1 MSYLPLE
8 SPGRLAKAAALFTLA
23 VLAVLGVLQRTSAQ
37 TMSADERAIR
47 AILENH
53 QRWYNAGDWK
63 SIRSEFADE
72 IVVMPDFTTTI
83 VGPDHVEQL
92 FRENFQAL
100 AEAGATQTMDAHLD
114 EVQVFGD
121 WAFDRGS
128 FDITTRKGEKNRTFH
143 IRFVELFKKQA
154 DGSWKIVRGM
164 NNYTEPPFPPSPPA
178 DQKPPK

>member
-1 MSYLPLE
+1 MSSSPIETSRRLPMIAVPLI
-8 SPGRLAKAAALFTLA
+8 LAA
-23 VLAVLGVLQRTSAQ
+23 LAVLGAFQRTSAQ

-63 SIRSEFADE
+63 SIRSEFADD
-72 IVVMPDFTTTI
+72 IVVMPDFSTTI
-83 VGPDHVEQL
+83 AGADNVEL
-92 FRENFQAL
+92 WFRENFQAL

-121 WAFDRGS
+121 WAFDRGT
-128 FDITTRKGEKNRTFH
+128 FDITTRKGEKSRTFH
-143 IRFVELFKKQA
+143 IRFVELFKRQA

-164 NNYTEPPFPPSPPA
+164 NNYTEPPFPPAPPA